1 MCGLRIHV
9 LSLPRPLAP
18 QEATLGR
25 ASGLVPCLKR
35 FISQTDPGGG
45 GRVSREGEGEEP
57 PPKKTNSSSR
67 GKDIKT
73 KTKQRPQSLREGLK
87 N

>member
-1 MCGLRIHV
+1 MRGLRIHV

-57 PPKKTNSSSR
+57 PPKKNKQFEQGQR
-67 GKDIKT
+67 HKDKDKT
-73 KTKQRPQSLREGLK
+73 KTTSLCEGLK